1 MEKGMELV
9 VTKRCFVFGLVVAV
23 LVSSTVAVATTL
35 VLIGGIQESESFIGS
50 IAASVPQGPKGD
62 KGDTGPVGPVG
73 PKGETGAAG
82 LQGPPGPKG
91 DKGDPGTMG
100 PVGPKGETGATG
112 PMGPQG
118 PPGIQGETGMAGSIW
133 YSGAC
138 EPPTSTGVDGD
149 FYLNTH
155 TGDIYSKIS
164 NQTASTWCPIGNLK
178 GKTGYYSVYSTSD
191 PYVEVD
197 GIVNGD
203 FSQTDPNVAPS
214 HFNKLGW
221 VNQGHSSWDST
232 SVTLYPAR
240 DYASY
245 LGQTVNFEQNQGIA
259 FDLQAKGVRLEVHL
273 DGHVIFYADFRET
286 GTTTTRLTI
295 PTGPIYTGI
304 RQLQIM
310 ILPAPQDG
318 SYAKITNITK
328 IQFT

>member
-1 MEKGMELV
+1 MA
-9 VTKRCFVFGLVVAV
+9 VTKSVFVVGLVVAV

-35 VLIGGIQESESFIGS
+35 VLIGGLEESESFIGS

-73 PKGETGAAG
+73 PKGETGAVG

-91 DKGDPGTMG
+91 DKGEVGSMG
-100 PVGPKGETGATG
+100 PVGPKGETGAIG
-112 PMGPQG
+112 PIGPQG
-118 PPGIQGETGMAGSIW
+118 PQGIQGETGSAGSTW

-138 EPPTSTGVDGD
+138 EPSSNTGVDGD
-149 FYLNTH
+149 FYLNTQ
-155 TGDIYSKIS
+155 TGDIYSKIR
-164 NQTASTWCPIGNLK
+164 NQTTSTWTYIGNLK
-178 GKTGYYSVYSTSD
+178 GKTGYYSVYSTCGS
-191 PYVEVD
+191 YVEVE

-203 FSQTDPNVAPS
+203 FTQTDPNVAQG

-221 VNQGHSSWDST
+221 INQGHSSWDSN
-232 SVTLYPAR
+232 SVTLYPVR

-245 LGQTVNFEQNQGIA
+245 LGQTVSFEQNQGIA
-259 FDLQAKGVRLEVHL
+259 FNVQAKGVRLEVHL
-273 DGHVIFYADFRET
+273 DGYVIFYADFREN

-318 SYAKITNITK
+318 SYAKISNIAMVQLEYC
-328 IQFT
+328 IQ